1 MESSYLSRFSPFK
14 MLDRRTNLREALVH
28 SAELINNEF
37 PQLCEVKSCAMIGCG
52 NGHHDLA
59 FVHEC
64 LPNVTELTAVEPD
77 ADQMAELRT
86 KIAQQF
92 PTVSTDFYQETAES
106 WSAID
111 KPFEAVLLFHCL
123 YYVPLPERSAV
134 FKKLFDKGLV
144 SGGLVVIMIS
154 PCNVE
159 HPYIPDKLKTTL
171 SSSPLDI
178 EGIQVSNMMKA
189 VGFSDCYQM
198 PIRWTWRKL
207 TTTFCHYSSYLVEA
221 GRVWKIVA
229 RQLKKSSATRKL
241 FRMRAGL
248 AFSES
253 RDCANIVVHSVAIS
267 ISCTVFVC
275 CNFEIE

>member
-1 MESSYLSRFSPFK
+1 
-14 MLDRRTNLREALVH
+14 
-28 SAELINNEF
+28 
-37 PQLCEVKSCAMIGCG
+37 MIGCG

-77 ADQMAELRT
+77 ADQMTELRT

-111 KPFEAVLLFHCL
+111 KPFEAVLLFYCL

-134 FKKLFDKGLV
+134 FKKLFDKVLV
-144 SGGLVVIMIS
+144 SGGLVFIMIS

-178 EGIQVSNMMKA
+178 DGIQICDMMKA

-198 PIRWTWRKL
+198 PMKFQMNVEEIDGDILSLLQFFSRGRASLEDCLKAAEKEFGNKKIIPHESWFGVFRKP
-207 TTTFCHYSSYLVEA
+207 
-221 GRVWKIVA
+221 
-229 RQLKKSSATRKL
+229 
-241 FRMRAGL
+241 
-248 AFSES
+248 
-253 RDCANIVVHSVAIS
+253 
-267 ISCTVFVC
+267 
-275 CNFEIE
+275 